1 MSAATLKSK
10 LRGFPAGSLTVRI
23 IAS

>member
-23 IAS
+23 ISS

>member
-10 LRGFPAGSLTVRI
+10 LRGFPAGSLSVRI
-23 IAS
+23 ISS